1 MEWLNSLHQ
10 QVMSFDFTSMMGVWL
25 YWVPM
30 LICLVGEAFSI
41 ITLARRDAKHRREGE
56 YTYSPQYR
64 PQLTVGRIIWLMI
77 LTFTPV
83 VNIGRALFLHA
94 SSILEKVYNFLDGF
108 LSIPII
114 PDGVSYQQR
123 RDERVRLAK
132 EEEYRLREE
141 QRNSNSR
148 G

>member
-1 MEWLNSLHQ
+1 MEWLNNLQ
-10 QVMSFDFTSMMGVWL
+10 QQAMGFDFTSMMGVWL

-30 LICLVGEAFSI
+30 LVCLVGEALAI
-41 ITLARRDAKHRREGE
+41 ITLARRDVKHRSEGE

-94 SSILEKVYNFLDGF
+94 SGIVEKIYNFLHGF

-114 PDGVSYQQR
+114 PDGVDFQQK
-123 RDERVRLAK
+123 RDERVRLEKEK
-132 EEEYRLREE
+132 EERLREE
-141 QRNSNSR
+141 ERKRNAR